1 MRNRICPSWIQR
13 DQACIDDRMHAHAR
27 DGVLCLRALE
37 KTCCTSKRHPSHK
50 PSSKHTHNH
59 TRTSRHTCTWTRA
72 KSDSQPQP
80 LAHEHVFTHTIT
92 ITSLC
97 FRQPPE
103 HMVVGRQAAGGGGE
117 YTHPQ
122 PRKQASHLHVHTHT
136 TATSTNTH
144 SPASL
149 ATCVTHPIPPCQ
161 TRRHVP

>member
-1 MRNRICPSWIQR
+1 
-13 DQACIDDRMHAHAR
+13 MHAHAR

-37 KTCCTSKRHPSHK
+37 KTCFTSKRHPSHK

-59 TRTSRHTCTWTRA
+59 TLTSRHTCTWTRA
-72 KSDSQPQP
+72 TSDSQPQP

-103 HMVVGRQAAGGGGE
+103 HMVVCRQAAGGGGE

-122 PRKQASHLHVHTHT
+122 PRKQASHSHVHIYNCHKHKYTQPCLVGHLRDSSHPTMPDT
-136 TATSTNTH
+136 T
-144 SPASL
+144 PRSL
-149 ATCVTHPIPPCQ
+149 
-161 TRRHVP
+161 RS